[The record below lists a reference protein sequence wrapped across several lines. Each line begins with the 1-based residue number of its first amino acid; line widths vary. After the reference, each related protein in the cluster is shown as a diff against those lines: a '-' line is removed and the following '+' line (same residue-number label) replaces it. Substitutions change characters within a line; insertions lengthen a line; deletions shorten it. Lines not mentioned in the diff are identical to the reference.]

1 MRVCKEIMFCNFF
14 AQIFNIYIE
23 YSLFHV
29 LLCLSR
35 NPLLY
40 YWTLIKYNHVNNVY
54 SLNIKALIRTFSD
67 GIPVISFR
75 KKGGEWVIWSHVK
88 REYLCYFSLQ
98 RRWCWWKKVIYS
110 VLYKTRL
117 LFIMRLLLLSILL
130 RLWRGGSLSAFS
142 VILCDSTRNDNET
155 KHWKKL
161 LVVFVLSTFYLEYND

>member
-1 MRVCKEIMFCNFF
+1 MRVCKEIMYCNFLHELLTYIYW
-14 AQIFNIYIE
+14 IFFIPNIIIRMILCYITG
-23 YSLFHV
+23 LW
-29 LLCLSR
+29 LKCNL
-35 NPLLY
+35 
-40 YWTLIKYNHVNNVY
+40 VY
-54 SLNIKALIRTFSD
+54 DVYLLNIKALIRTFSD

-130 RLWRGGSLSAFS
+130 KLWRGGSLSAFS
-142 VILCDSTRNDNET
+142 VILCDSTWNDNET
-155 KHWKKL
+155 THWKN
-161 LVVFVLSTFYLEYND
+161 Y

>member
-1 MRVCKEIMFCNFF
+1 MNILYSTNYYTYREKFGILCYTTGIWFKCN
-14 AQIFNIYIE
+14 
-23 YSLFHV
+23 LFYDV
-29 LLCLSR
+29 YLLS
-35 NPLLY
+35 
-40 YWTLIKYNHVNNVY
+40 
-54 SLNIKALIRTFSD
+54 IKALVRSFSD

-75 KKGGEWVIWSHVK
+75 KKGGGWVIWSHVK

-142 VILCDSTRNDNET
+142 VILCDSTWNDNET
-155 KHWKKL
+155 THWKKL